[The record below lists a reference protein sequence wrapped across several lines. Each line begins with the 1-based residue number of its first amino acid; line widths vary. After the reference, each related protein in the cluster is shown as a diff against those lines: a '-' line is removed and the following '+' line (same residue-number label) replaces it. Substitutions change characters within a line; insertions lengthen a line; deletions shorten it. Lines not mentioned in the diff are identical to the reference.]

1 MTWLLMLILCSSI
14 ISWAITHRYQEEN
27 IELKKKHQ
35 DEIDDFKE
43 QIFDVINDNLELK
56 KRLQDNERSKY

>member
-14 ISWAITHRYQEEN
+14 FSWAITHKYQEEN

-35 DEIDDFKE
+35 EEIDDFKD
-43 QIFDVINDNLELK
+43 QIYDVINDNLELK
-56 KRLQDNERSKY
+56 KRLQDIERRRY

>member
-1 MTWLLMLILCSSI
+1 MTWLLMVVLCSSI
-14 ISWAITHRYQEEN
+14 LSWAITHRYQEEN